1 MNCLKKETTD
11 CSMPETKM
19 NDNQR
24 VIRTGYILFLFI
36 TLYLLSC
43 SKRVDFIKLNAPMKS
58 ILPQATLTV
67 PEVKATEQGH
77 PVQFVVGIGKKQYQA
92 GIYYGQTWYKNSG
105 GVPHIVNYLV
115 HFSDA
120 VQTDRYIFVPVG
132 YSLGGTGVFYYL
144 TAIDKRNLIGMNSA
158 YIGDRVKIINVKVI
172 DTGSDAVSITYTERN
187 TYPSVNKRVKKL
199 AIEQNLNMLL
209 LLEEK

>member
-1 MNCLKKETTD
+1 
-11 CSMPETKM
+11 M

-24 VIRTGYILFLFI
+24 VIRTRYILFLFT

-43 SKRVDFIKLNAPMKS
+43 SKRVDFIKLNAPIKS

-77 PVQFVVGIGKKQYQA
+77 PIQFVVGIGKNQYQS
-92 GIYYGQTWYKNSG
+92 GIYYGQAWYKNSEG
-105 GVPHIVNYLV
+105 SQHNFDYLV

-120 VQTDRYIFVPVG
+120 VQTDKYIFVPVG
-132 YSLGGTGVFYYL
+132 YGWGGSGVFYYL

-172 DTGSDAVSITYTERN
+172 DTSTDTVSITYIKREAGD
-187 TYPSVNKRVKKL
+187 TYSAVNKRVKKL
-199 AIEQNLNMLL
+199 AIEQNLKMLL
-209 LLEEK
+209 LLEEN